1 MRFIYFSSL
10 LLVIS
15 FVLAGCTT
23 KSKLTEDTALTT
35 SVSSF
40 SSSIEKTATTYDST
54 SAAEII
60 RFPSQSLIDAVNTK
74 NLARVQQILKDKTY
88 DLNETN
94 NEQNT
99 PLHLAV
105 QQNEVEIAKLL
116 IEADANVNLQN
127 QIQDSPFLYAG
138 AEGRTEILDYM
149 LQHSQI
155 DFTVVNRFGGNALI
169 PAAEKGHLENVRLL
183 LEDGRSDI
191 DFQNNFG
198 YTALIEVAA
207 LRENTE
213 LYHTIAQ
220 TLIDAGATTEI
231 RDHSNRR
238 AIDYAQTK
246 QDTVLYNLLN
256 K

>member
-15 FVLAGCTT
+15 FVLASCTT
-23 KSKLTEDTALTT
+23 KSKLTEDTAWTT
-35 SVSSF
+35 PVSS
-40 SSSIEKTATTYDST
+40 SSASIETTATTYDST
-54 SAAEII
+54 SAAEIVH
-60 RFPSQSLIDAVNTK
+60 FPSQSLIDAVNTK

-94 NEQNT
+94 SEQNT

-116 IEADANVNLQN
+116 IEAGANVNLQN

-213 LYHTIAQ
+213 LYHAIAQ
-220 TLIDAGATTEI
+220 TLIDAGANTEI

>member
-10 LLVIS
+10 LMTIG
-15 FVLAGCTT
+15 FVLASCTT
-23 KSKLTEDTALTT
+23 KSKLTEETSSTT
-35 SVSSF
+35 SVNF
-40 SSSIEKTATTYDST
+40 SSSPIETTATRYEST
-54 SAAEII
+54 SASEIVH
-60 RFPSQSLIDAVNTK
+60 FSSQSLIDAVSTK
-74 NLARVQQILKDKTY
+74 NLAKVRQILKDKTY
-88 DLNETN
+88 NLNETN

-99 PLHLAV
+99 SLHLAV
-105 QQNEVEIAKLL
+105 QQNEIEIAKLL
-116 IEADANVNLQN
+116 IDAGANVNLQN

-138 AEGRTEILDYM
+138 AEGKTEILDYM

-220 TLIDAGATTEI
+220 TLIEAGANTEI
-231 RDHSNRR
+231 RDHSNKS
-238 AIDYAQTK
+238 AIDYAQIK
-246 QDTVLYNLLN
+246 QDIVLYNLLT

>member
-35 SVSSF
+35 SVSSS

-54 SAAEII
+54 SAAEIVH
-60 RFPSQSLIDAVNTK
+60 FPSQSLIDAVNTK

-94 NEQNT
+94 SEQNT

-116 IEADANVNLQN
+116 IEAGANVNLQN

>member
-35 SVSSF
+35 SVSSS
-40 SSSIEKTATTYDST
+40 SSSIETTATTYNST

-60 RFPSQSLIDAVNTK
+60 HFPSQSLIDAVNTK

-116 IEADANVNLQN
+116 IEAGANVNLQN

-155 DFTVVNRFGGNALI
+155 DFTVVNRFEGNALI